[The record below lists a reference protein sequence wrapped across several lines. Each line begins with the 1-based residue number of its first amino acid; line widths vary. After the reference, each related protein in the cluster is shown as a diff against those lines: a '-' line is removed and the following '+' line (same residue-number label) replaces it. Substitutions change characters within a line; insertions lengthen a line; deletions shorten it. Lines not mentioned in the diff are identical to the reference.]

1 MDLSGLGANGTTAMT
16 YGAGPGNNGDGF
28 TDFFGPPNRPV
39 QVNPYEL
46 FSRQNF
52 ALPDAYVGRNDY
64 LVNIIITTIR
74 EEEMWAGRIA
84 LPFRIAD
91 SQYEIQ
97 WDEIHFDN
105 QLLGPVPEE
114 GVSRLVT
121 QRTSSRK
128 DHYVRYGLA
137 FQLEHGMFASKT

>member
-1 MDLSGLGANGTTAMT
+1 MSADFPVVPGAQLQGGTSGGYPG
-16 YGAGPGNNGDGF
+16 GPSNNLF
-28 TDFFGPPNRPV
+28 SEYFGEPNRPINL
-39 QVNPYEL
+39 NPYEL

-52 ALPDAYVGRNDY
+52 TLPEAYHGRNAY
-64 LVNIIITTIR
+64 LVNIIIKTIT

-121 QRTSSRK
+121 QRTTSRK

-137 FQLEHGMFASKT
+137 FQLEHGMF